1 MKGNVNLSHLRNSSS
16 STNVNMRTNVKVIAV
31 SNEQRE
37 SEQDKQRLVKAYKE
51 TINQAVIEGIDKT
64 LAQNGAIYK
73 AMQSKN

>member
-1 MKGNVNLSHLRNSSS
+1 M
-16 STNVNMRTNVKVIAV
+16 KVIAV

>member
-1 MKGNVNLSHLRNSSS
+1 
-16 STNVNMRTNVKVIAV
+16 MRTNVKVIAV

>member
-51 TINQAVIEGIDKT
+51 TINQAVIEGIDKA

-73 AMQSKN
+73 AMQSRN